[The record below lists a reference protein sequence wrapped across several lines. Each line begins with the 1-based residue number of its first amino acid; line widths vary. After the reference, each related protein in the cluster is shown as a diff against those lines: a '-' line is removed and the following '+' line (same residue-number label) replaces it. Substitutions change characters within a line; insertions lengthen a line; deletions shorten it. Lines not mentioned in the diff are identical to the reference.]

1 MAATPVRIIC
11 REQVDGVD
19 YAWVVIPGWDG
30 ETARRVRA
38 SELPPE
44 LWSRRVGRGQG
55 RRVGRR
61 RGHHQRRRPAAM
73 YARAAISKVGRFSGI
88 DRQKN
93 GCR

>member
-44 LWSRRVGRGQG
+44 LWDRVVWG
-55 RRVGRR
+55 VV
-61 RGHHQRRRPAAM
+61 
-73 YARAAISKVGRFSGI
+73 KVGESIPAEATISG
-88 DRQKN
+88 DTQPPCMLALQFPK
-93 GCR
+93 